1 MYATKSCR
9 LFLLLPALWCSF
21 SLLIANS
28 VIPSFRGCC
37 CLAFHIAI
45 QKVIV
50 EIHSV
55 GFGACLKGG
64 ELQMREV
71 GHNFIAVN
79 TVEDVNN
86 GLYL

>member
-1 MYATKSCR
+1 MLLFGISYCYPESHCR
-9 LFLLLPALWCSF
+9 DSF
-21 SLLIANS
+21 S
-28 VIPSFRGCC
+28 
-37 CLAFHIAI
+37 
-45 QKVIV
+45 
-50 EIHSV
+50 
-55 GFGACLKGG
+55 GFWGMFKGG